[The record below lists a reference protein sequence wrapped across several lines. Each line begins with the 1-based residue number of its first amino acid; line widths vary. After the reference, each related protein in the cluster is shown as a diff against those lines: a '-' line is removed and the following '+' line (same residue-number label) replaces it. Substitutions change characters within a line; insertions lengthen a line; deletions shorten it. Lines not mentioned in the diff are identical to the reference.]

1 MLMAQLT
8 GLVEGYNLVMKG
20 IMFMTQLTG
29 LVEGYHDVIKGIK
42 WRDII

>member
-1 MLMAQLT
+1 MFMTQLT

-29 LVEGYHDVIKGIK
+29 LVEGYHHVMKGI
-42 WRDII
+42 IID